1 MPSGGTWSSF
11 PITKTLPC
19 PRIPRAAI
27 ISPRAPPAPTS
38 FARTQ
43 PITRLSL
50 KNSSSTVAPAVSEPH
65 SWRDSWFTDD
75 GVRVIYMLP
84 RPWTDEILPL
94 TLTPQPKELTRVMVG
109 RAEVI
114 TTQVET
120 HLFQLLSAAQAGD
133 KQAQSQAI
141 SELKLL

>member
-1 MPSGGTWSSF
+1 MVNT
-11 PITKTLPC
+11 
-19 PRIPRAAI
+19 
-27 ISPRAPPAPTS
+27 
-38 FARTQ
+38 
-43 PITRLSL
+43 
-50 KNSSSTVAPAVSEPH
+50 
-65 SWRDSWFTDD
+65 WRDSWFTED

-141 SELKLL
+141 SELKLLGRFSDPALALAMSHTTSSALMTFSY